1 MGRWDEDDVEDM
13 VVVNG
18 ISYVYPHSETGR
30 MLEESYN
37 KGKSAEQE
45 RIISILTQ
53 TMDNE
58 RLLDTLVLRIK
69 EKNNERWKL

>member
-18 ISYVYPHSETGR
+18 VSYVYPHSDTGR

-45 RIISILTQ
+45 RIISVLMASI
-53 TMDNE
+53 DNE

-69 EKNNERWKL
+69 EQK